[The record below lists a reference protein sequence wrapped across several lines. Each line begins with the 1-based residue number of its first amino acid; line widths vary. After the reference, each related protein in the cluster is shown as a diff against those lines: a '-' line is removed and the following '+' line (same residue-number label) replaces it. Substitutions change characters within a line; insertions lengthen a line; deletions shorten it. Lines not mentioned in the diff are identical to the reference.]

1 VSQLFDMVRSPDFKR
16 SVGVIAGVITIL
28 EFIPYIYSILKG
40 HTKPERATWF
50 IWSVVTVIEFSSY
63 YFSSEGGTAI
73 WVSLSYMISA
83 SVIAA
88 LSVKYGVGGW
98 NLLDRF
104 IIIACGG
111 VLLVWYFS
119 GSAIITLG
127 AVLLIDLLAALPT
140 IRKTYYHPETEDR
153 LAWVMSLSGNGL
165 NLLAIPA
172 FTFADAAYPI
182 YLFLMV
188 AVVTELVLRPRHR
201 RHRHEHKLAE
211 AGRV

>member
-1 VSQLFDMVRSPDFKR
+1 
-16 SVGVIAGVITIL
+16 
-28 EFIPYIYSILKG
+28 
-40 HTKPERATWF
+40 
-50 IWSVVTVIEFSSY
+50 
-63 YFSSEGGTAI
+63 
-73 WVSLSYMISA
+73 MISA